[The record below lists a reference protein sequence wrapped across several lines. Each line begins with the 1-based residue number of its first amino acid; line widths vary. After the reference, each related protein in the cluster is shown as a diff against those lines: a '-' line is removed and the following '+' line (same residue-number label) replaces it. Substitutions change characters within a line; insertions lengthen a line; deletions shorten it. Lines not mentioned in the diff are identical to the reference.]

1 MPGVLSEK
9 LLYTFV
15 TDSSRSSSSLWI
27 SIYNAH
33 LFKSTLDLLIQN
45 GHHLYEMNRL
55 SFLNPVASVINPV
68 AGMNMNE
75 DILLQYIYYLPKQLH
90 WSVRDVLDMD
100 YYWCEKVYNKM
111 VKDQEEENKR
121 RKEEQEREE
130 AEQSRREQEMQQQY
144 ASMQHNYSSPNY
156 NY

>member
-1 MPGVLSEK
+1 
-9 LLYTFV
+9 
-15 TDSSRSSSSLWI
+15 
-27 SIYNAH
+27 
-33 LFKSTLDLLIQN
+33 
-45 GHHLYEMNRL
+45 MNRL
-55 SFLNPVASVINPV
+55 SFLNPVASVINPI